1 MWDLPQPGTEPVSPA
16 SAVLQGAT
24 GLTVQQTPK
33 FLQVRQDSQVTLT
46 CQVVQTQAWE
56 RLHVEWIKDIDI
68 FCQTH
73 IVKGSLRKNVC
84 GPQGWLSWQPP
95 GTLTLQLNHV
105 SFNDSGR
112 YVCGATVE
120 IPDWEEAQGNG
131 TQLLVETGKSPDYMN
146 LNQLIIPSPIPGLY
160 FAPLV
165 AGAVAVAAFALGAGI
180 WGCRRYRN
188 GDAGKE
194 PRSPLYSNVLYRPRR
209 APRKSEVWPVERKV
223 LDSEDQKSQRFY
235 STSFPQRPTPKS
247 HLAPKSC
254 PSPRSIH
261 PISAVRISPGPG
273 SSGQPRSRGFL
284 EVGREIRTQESQR
297 RPPPSDYIKM

>member
-1 MWDLPQPGTEPVSPA
+1 MGSLGTMLVLLVQFW
-16 SAVLQGAT
+16 VLQGAT

-46 CQVVQTQAWE
+46 CQVVRTQAWE
-56 RLHVEWIKDIDI
+56 RLRVEWIKDVDT

-73 IVKGSLRKNVC
+73 IVKGSLSKNVC
-84 GPQGWLSWQPP
+84 GPQGWLSWQPL
-95 GTLTLQLNHV
+95 GNLTLQLNQV

-131 TQLLVETGKSPDYMN
+131 TQLLVETDGWLQDQSF
-146 LNQLIIPSPIPGLY
+146 SGLY

-180 WGCRRYRN
+180 WGCRRYRK

-194 PRSPLYSNVLYRPRR
+194 PRR
-209 APRKSEVWPVERKV
+209 
-223 LDSEDQKSQRFY
+223 
-235 STSFPQRPTPKS
+235 
-247 HLAPKSC
+247 
-254 PSPRSIH
+254 
-261 PISAVRISPGPG
+261 
-273 SSGQPRSRGFL
+273 
-284 EVGREIRTQESQR
+284 
-297 RPPPSDYIKM
+297 

>member
-1 MWDLPQPGTEPVSPA
+1 MGSPGTMLVLLVQFW
-16 SAVLQGAT
+16 VLQGAT

-131 TQLLVETGKSPDYMN
+131 TQLLVETDGWLQDQSF
-146 LNQLIIPSPIPGLY
+146 SGLY

-188 GDAGKE
+188 GDAG
-194 PRSPLYSNVLYRPRR
+194 SPLYSNVLYRPRR

-223 LDSEDQKSQRFY
+223 LD
-235 STSFPQRPTPKS
+235 T
-247 HLAPKSC
+247 L
-254 PSPRSIH
+254 
-261 PISAVRISPGPG
+261 
-273 SSGQPRSRGFL
+273 
-284 EVGREIRTQESQR
+284 
-297 RPPPSDYIKM
+297 

>member
-1 MWDLPQPGTEPVSPA
+1 MGSPGTVLVLLVQFW
-16 SAVLQGAT
+16 VLQGAT

-46 CQVVQTQAWE
+46 CQVVWTQAWE
-56 RLHVEWIKDIDI
+56 RLRVEWIKDVDI

-73 IVKGSLRKNVC
+73 IIKGNLSKNVC
-84 GPQGWLSWQPP
+84 GPQGWLSWQLP
-95 GTLTLQLNHV
+95 GNLTLHLNHV
-105 SFNDSGR
+105 SFSDSGR

-131 TQLLVETGKSPDYMN
+131 TQLLVETDGWLQDQSF
-146 LNQLIIPSPIPGLY
+146 SGLY

-165 AGAVAVAAFALGAGI
+165 AGAVAVAAFALGAGT

-188 GDAGKE
+188 RDAG
-194 PRSPLYSNVLYRPRR
+194 SPLYSNVLYRPRR
-209 APRKSEVWPVERKV
+209 VPRKNEAWPVERKV
-223 LDSEDQKSQRFY
+223 LDSEDQKGQSFY
-235 STSFPQRPTPKS
+235 LVSSPQCSTPKS

-297 RPPPSDYIKM
+297 RHPPSDYIKM

>member
-1 MWDLPQPGTEPVSPA
+1 THEGLTHFFFPR
-16 SAVLQGAT
+16 VLQGAT

-46 CQVVQTQAWE
+46 CQVVRTQAWE
-56 RLHVEWIKDIDI
+56 RLRVEWIKDVDT

-73 IVKGSLRKNVC
+73 IVKGSLSKNVC
-84 GPQGWLSWQPP
+84 GPQGWLSWQPL
-95 GTLTLQLNHV
+95 GNLTLQLNHM
-105 SFNDSGR
+105 SFSDRGR

-131 TQLLVETGKSPDYMN
+131 TQLLVET
-146 LNQLIIPSPIPGLY
+146 GLY

-180 WGCRRYRN
+180 WGCRRYRK
-188 GDAGKE
+188 GDAG
-194 PRSPLYSNVLYRPRR
+194 SPLYSNVLYRPRR
-209 APRKSEVWPVERKV
+209 APRKSEAWPVERKV
-223 LDSEDQKSQRFY
+223 LDSEDQKGQSFY
-235 STSFPQRPTPKS
+235 SISFPQRPTPKS

-254 PSPRSIH
+254 PSPRPIH

-273 SSGQPRSRGFL
+273 SSGKPRSRGFL